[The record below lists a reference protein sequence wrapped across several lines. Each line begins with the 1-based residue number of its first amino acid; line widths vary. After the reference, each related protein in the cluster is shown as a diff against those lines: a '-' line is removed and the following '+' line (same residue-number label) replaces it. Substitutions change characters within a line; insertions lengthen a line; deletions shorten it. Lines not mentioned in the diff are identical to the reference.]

1 MKQPKFTDRE
11 LIAKVLEGDSKAF
24 KIIVSNTQRLV
35 AQIIYKMIYNR
46 EDREDLAQEVYL
58 KVYHKLNKFRYKSKL
73 STWIGTITYNTC
85 LNYLDKKKIAL
96 IDVQHSDENNGWE
109 LIENKAVN
117 LHSNQTDAFL
127 LNQERSE
134 ILNEAI
140 KKLPPLYATI
150 ITLFHQE
157 ELSYQEISK
166 ITNLAEGTLKSYLF
180 RARKKLKDQLL
191 LTYQKND
198 L

>member
-1 MKQPKFTDRE
+1 MKQHKFTDRE

-24 KIIVSNTQRLV
+24 KTIVSNTQRLV

-58 KVYHKLNKFRYKSKL
+58 KVYKSLKRFKYNSKL

-85 LNYLDKKKIAL
+85 LNYLDKKKISL
-96 IDVQHSDENNGWE
+96 IDLPHSDENNAWE
-109 LIENKAVN
+109 LIENNTVN
-117 LHSNQTDAFL
+117 IHSNQTDETL
-127 LNQERSE
+127 LQQERSE
-134 ILNEAI
+134 ILSKSIE
-140 KKLPPLYATI
+140 KLPPLYATI

-157 ELSYQEISK
+157 ELSYQEIAK

-191 LTYQKND
+191 LTYQKDD

>member
-1 MKQPKFTDRE
+1 MKQHKFTDRE
-11 LIAKVLEGDSKAF
+11 LIAKVLEGDSNAF
-24 KIIVSNTQRLV
+24 KTIVSNTQRLV
-35 AQIIYKMIYNR
+35 AQIVYKMIYNR

-58 KVYHKLNKFRYKSKL
+58 KVYHKLNTFHYKSKL

-85 LNYLDKKKIAL
+85 LNYLNKKKIAL
-96 IDVQHSDENNGWE
+96 IDLQHNDKNNGWE
-109 LIENKAVN
+109 LIENKSIN
-117 LHSNQTDAFL
+117 LQSNQTDAPL
-127 LNQERSE
+127 LSQERSE
-134 ILNEAI
+134 ILSEAI
-140 KKLPPLYATI
+140 EKLPPLYATI

-191 LTYQKND
+191 LTYQKDD

>member
-1 MKQPKFTDRE
+1 MKQHKFTDRE
-11 LIAKVLEGDSKAF
+11 LIAKVLESDSKAF
-24 KIIVSNTQRLV
+24 KTIVSNTQRLV

-58 KVYHKLNKFRYKSKL
+58 KVYKSLHTFKYNSKL
-73 STWIGTITYNTC
+73 STWIGTISYNTC
-85 LNYLDKKKIAL
+85 LNYLNKKKIDL
-96 IDVQHSDENNGWE
+96 IELPDNDENNAWE
-109 LIENKAVN
+109 LIENKTIN
-117 LHSNQTDAFL
+117 IHNNQTDATL
-127 LNQERSE
+127 LQQERSE
-134 ILNEAI
+134 ILSRVIE
-140 KKLPPLYATI
+140 KLPPLYATI

-191 LTYQKND
+191 LTYQKDD